1 LWNKEPHAKQMIKRK
16 NEYTLKEVLDELVNA
31 YRLGGKLQ
39 ETRVINSW
47 EKVVGGIFARHTTS
61 LSIKKGILY
70 VKLDSS
76 VLRSE
81 LAMARSK
88 LVDMLN
94 KEVGEKV
101 IEDIIFQ

>member
-1 LWNKEPHAKQMIKRK
+1 MIKRK
-16 NEYTLKEVLDELVNA
+16 NEYSLKEVLDELIKT
-31 YRLGGKLQ
+31 YRLEGKLL

-47 EKVVGGIFARHTTS
+47 EKVVGGIFAKHTTH
-61 LSIKKGILY
+61 LSIKGGILY

-81 LAMARSK
+81 LAMARSRI
-88 LVDMLN
+88 VDMLN

-101 IEDIIFQ
+101 IEDIVFR